1 MKRRL
6 LIIALGI
13 GTVVGF
19 GSGLK
24 SLHHHRAARYDANMT
39 YLSEVCVSAA
49 LRARGQQAAEPG
61 APPGHRWSGAQLD
74 RFAHEVAARCADAA
88 R

>member
-6 LIIALGI
+6 LLIALGL

-24 SLHHHRAARYDANMT
+24 SLHHHRAARHDANMT
-39 YLSEVCVSAA
+39 YLSEVCVAAA
-49 LRARGQQAAEPG
+49 LRARGQEVAEPG
-61 APPGHRWSGAQLD
+61 APPEGRWSRSHLD
-74 RFAHEVAARCADAA
+74 HFAHEVAARCADAA